1 MARAKRMKEKE
12 KKRKLPKKFV
22 LTIGVIIIS
31 ILVLVLII
39 NIFNNYKKSSPKEQE
54 ISLDASIIRRLDL
67 SLEDSDFMIKTG
79 DELKLN
85 IKGINTTYNQ
95 EEMTLTVEEKDEKN
109 TENTEN
115 EETEEQ
121 VESQVILYVPEDFRF
136 DEVRIDIENGDVS
149 IDNLETM
156 MLEYRNK
163 EGKTEINKINSD
175 GMCEI
180 ESRYGDI
187 NIQSGTIYDLH
198 LRLGTSK
205 ANINVDLQ
213 GNSYIEPGME
223 ELNLNLSGKKDDYKI
238 EVDEVMHMTINGEE
252 IEGNQ
257 IYGTGK
263 NEIVIMGIPE
273 NLNINFEK

>member
-1 MARAKRMKEKE
+1 MARAKKIKKKE
-12 KKRKLPKKFV
+12 KKRKLPQKFV

-95 EEMTLTVEEKDEKN
+95 EEMTLTVEEKVE
-109 TENTEN
+109 ENTEN
-115 EETEEQ
+115 KETEEQ

-257 IYGTGK
+257 TYGTGK

>member
-1 MARAKRMKEKE
+1 MARAKRMKVNEKN
-12 KKRKLPKKFV
+12 KKLPKKFV

-95 EEMTLTVEEKDEKN
+95 EEMTLTVEEKVE
-109 TENTEN
+109 ENTEN
-115 EETEEQ
+115 KETEEQ
-121 VESQVILYVPEDFRF
+121 VEKQVILYVPEDFRF

-223 ELNLNLSGKKDDYKI
+223 ELNLNLSGKKDDYQI

-257 IYGTGK
+257 TYGTGK

>member
-12 KKRKLPKKFV
+12 KKRKLPQKFV

-95 EEMTLTVEEKDEKN
+95 EEMTLTVEEKVE
-109 TENTEN
+109 ENTEN
-115 EETEEQ
+115 KETEEQ

-257 IYGTGK
+257 TYGTGK

>member
-1 MARAKRMKEKE
+1 
-12 KKRKLPKKFV
+12 
-22 LTIGVIIIS
+22 
-31 ILVLVLII
+31 
-39 NIFNNYKKSSPKEQE
+39 
-54 ISLDASIIRRLDL
+54 
-67 SLEDSDFMIKTG
+67 
-79 DELKLN
+79 
-85 IKGINTTYNQ
+85 
-95 EEMTLTVEEKDEKN
+95 
-109 TENTEN
+109 
-115 EETEEQ
+115 
-121 VESQVILYVPEDFRF
+121 
-136 DEVRIDIENGDVS
+136 
-149 IDNLETM
+149 M

-257 IYGTGK
+257 TYGTGK

>member
-1 MARAKRMKEKE
+1 MARAKRMKVNEKN
-12 KKRKLPKKFV
+12 KKLPKKFV

-67 SLEDSDFMIKTG
+67 SLEDSNFMIKTG

-95 EEMTLTVEEKDEKN
+95 EEMTLTVEEKVE
-109 TENTEN
+109 ENTEN
-115 EETEEQ
+115 KETEEQ

-257 IYGTGK
+257 TYGTGK